1 MNYRKKIPRASNT
14 SRVFGPDDPRMEA
27 NSRRM
32 ARDNARA
39 TRAEATAPK
48 GVSAESG
55 EGDSGLRLSKNGT
68 LLGSVPG
75 IDLNERNGV
84 DVRIIKLDDKA
95 VVEMSLSDGDYG
107 DITISQKGGLI
118 SVNDAAVL
126 TQARLGL
133 QDIAYTADA
142 TDILTGIMD
151 TARLG
156 TGTADDTTYLR
167 GDQTWSHIEVVRFP
181 VKNTSGVTI
190 LKGYPVYATGSV
202 GASGQVEV
210 AAADATVSI
219 PTKMPAIGIL
229 EEELIDNAEGFAVS
243 LGIIRGLDTS
253 TYSINSPLYVAA
265 GGGLTATRPL
275 DAGQLVQNIA
285 RVVRSH
291 LNTGEILVLGPGR
304 TNDVPNYNEGV
315 LVGRGSTGGD
325 GPLDEITLGNNLNLT
340 GKVLSIKDGTRGD
353 VVVSSSGDTWTI
365 GTATVTIPKISATGT
380 PSASTYLRGDG
391 TWATVSGGGS
401 VGSIQR
407 IVSLRI

>member
-1 MNYRKKIPRASNT
+1 VPSEGG
-14 SRVFGPDDPRMEA
+14 S
-27 NSRRM
+27 
-32 ARDNARA
+32 
-39 TRAEATAPK
+39 
-48 GVSAESG
+48 
-55 EGDSGLRLSKNGT
+55 GDSGLRLSKNGT
-68 LLGSVPG
+68 LLGSVSG
-75 IDLNERNGV
+75 IDLNERSGIGLFIV
-84 DVRIIKLDDKA
+84 KLDDKA

-107 DITISQKGGLI
+107 DITIGQNGGSI
-118 SVNDAAVL
+118 SVNDAVVL

-156 TGTADDTTYLR
+156 TGTADDSTYLR

-190 LKGYPVYATGSV
+190 SKGHPVYATGSV

-210 AAADATVSI
+210 AAANATVSI

-229 EEELIDNAEGFAVS
+229 EEELIDNAQGFAVS
-243 LGIIRGLDTS
+243 LGIIRGLNTS
-253 TYSINSPLYVAA
+253 TYNINSPLYVAA

-285 RVVRSH
+285 RVVRVH
-291 LNTGEILVLGPGR
+291 ANTGEILVLGPGR

-365 GTATVTIPKISATGT
+365 GTATVTMPKISATGT